1 MSKLNLIL
9 LLYCLCSLYCEEI
22 KLETRPFSSQIESFQ
37 GLELSSPTKITKI
50 GFSLLT
56 SEPKDYLLGVIEG
69 SNDKT
74 FFDAFPLYMIKEEL
88 EPEKLHLI
96 KISCNKKFKY
106 IRYVKPEEESAS
118 ISEFQVYGD
127 LESIEGESDNYYQPT
142 NLPLLVINTENGE
155 MPSGKDKGT
164 KVVMTATII
173 NEGKIN
179 VKQTGTIKLRGNSSL
194 NAEKK
199 PYLIHFDKKTTFLD
213 MPCNDKKWTLIPNMY
228 DKSLL
233 RNKLG
238 YEISFIFG
246 LKFSPSCRYVDFIL
260 NGNYRGNYMIC
271 DKIEVQKDR
280 IDITKMDETCIE
292 EPEISGGYLLQ
303 GAGAKFDGG
312 DGTFKTAKGITLAYE
327 YPSGDD
333 IIEEQKKYI
342 KNKLDE
348 IEDQCYN
355 DNVENIDIDSFVRY
369 FLVKD
374 FSADRDAI
382 FNSFYFYKDRGNDT
396 IYFGPVWDFDL
407 AFDNAM
413 DFYPTNEK
421 KNFAFK
427 FASSDG
433 TTKTLVIHILS
444 NDIVLQKVK
453 DTWNEMINT
462 VFTKEKVIGFLDE
475 QIKNI
480 NESARL
486 NFIKWDVLKKRLF
499 FEAKCRGSFE
509 KEVDYLK
516 KFIGERFDVFGEIVK
531 NATKESIIN
540 ETKTNLLFNFRHRN
554 NPWVKNKISDGDDDE
569 ECEGGS
575 GPSPGPGPGPG
586 PSPGPGPEPGPWTEN
601 KPWLYRKK
609 DHDNED
615 NPWRSSSN
623 RKKNLKI
630 FGK

>member
-1 MSKLNLIL
+1 MSKLHLIL
-9 LLYCLCSLYCEEI
+9 LLYCIYSLYCEEI
-22 KLETRPFSSQIESFQ
+22 QLEGRPLSSGTELFQ
-37 GLELSSPTKITKI
+37 GLDLFSPTKITKV
-50 GFSLLT
+50 GFSFLT
-56 SEPKDYLLGVIEG
+56 SDPKDYLLGIIQG

-74 FFDAFPLYMIKEEL
+74 FYDAFPLYMIKEEL
-88 EPEKLHLI
+88 EPKKLHLI
-96 KISCNKKFKY
+96 HISCNKKFQY
-106 IRYVKPEEESAS
+106 IRYVKPEEKSAP
-118 ISEFQVYGD
+118 ISDFQVYGD
-127 LESIEGESDNYYQPT
+127 FESIEGESDNYYQPT

-155 MPSGKDKGT
+155 VPEGRDKNV
-164 KVVMTATII
+164 KVVMTAVII
-173 NEGKIN
+173 NEGNVN

-194 NAEKK
+194 NSEKK
-199 PYLIHFDKKTTFLD
+199 PYLISFDKKTTFLD

-233 RNKLG
+233 RNRLG
-238 YEISFIFG
+238 YQISFIFG

-271 DKIEVQKDR
+271 DKIEVKEDR
-280 IDITKMDETCIE
+280 VDITKMDETCIE

-303 GAGAKFDGG
+303 GAGAKFDASGE
-312 DGTFKTAKGITLAYE
+312 TFKTAKGITLSYE

-333 IIEEQKKYI
+333 ITEEQKNYI

-355 DNVENIDIDSFVRY
+355 DNVENVDLDSFARY

-407 AFDNAM
+407 GFDNSR

-433 TTKTLVIHILS
+433 TTKTLVTHILS
-444 NDIVLQKVK
+444 NNIVLKKVK
-453 DTWNEMINT
+453 DTWNEMTNT
-462 VFTKEKVIGFLDE
+462 VFTKEAVLGFLDE

-480 NESARL
+480 NESQRL

-499 FEAKCRGSFE
+499 MEARCRGSFQ
-509 KEVDYLK
+509 KEADYLK
-516 KFIGERFDVFGEIVK
+516 KFIAERFDVYGEIVK

-540 ETKTNLLFNFRHRN
+540 EIKKDSTFGHGH
-554 NPWVKNKISDGDDDE
+554 NPWGNKLRDEDDDE
-569 ECEGGS
+569 QCEGGFD
-575 GPSPGPGPGPG
+575 PSPGPGPD
-586 PSPGPGPEPGPWTEN
+586 PGPGPRPGPDPGPWVRN
-601 KPWLYRKK
+601 KTWSNRNKN
-609 DHDNED
+609 HDNED
-615 NPWRSSSN
+615 NPWSSWSSRN
-623 RKKNLKI
+623 NYNDNNKENP
-630 FGK
+630 

>member
-1 MSKLNLIL
+1 MKKLFL
-9 LLYCLCSLYCEEI
+9 LLLCCIYSLYCEEI
-22 KLETRPFSSQIESFQ
+22 KLEGRPLSSGIESFQ

-56 SEPKDYLLGVIEG
+56 SEPKDYLLGVIQG

-88 EPEKLHLI
+88 EPNKLHLI
-96 KISCNKKFKY
+96 QISCKQKFKY
-106 IRYVKPEEESAS
+106 IRYVKPEEKSAS
-118 ISEFQVYGD
+118 ISELQVYGD
-127 LESIEGESDNYYQPT
+127 LELIEEESDYYQPT
-142 NLPLLVINTENGE
+142 NLPLLLVNTENGE
-155 MPSGKDKGT
+155 MPDGKDKSAKWT
-164 KVVMTATII
+164 MTAVII

-194 NAEKK
+194 NSEKK
-199 PYLIHFDKKTTFLD
+199 PYLVNFDKKTTFLD
-213 MPCNDKKWTLIPNMY
+213 MPCNERKWTLIPNMY

-238 YEISFIFG
+238 YEMSFIFG
-246 LKFSPSCRYVDFIL
+246 LKFSPSCRFIDL
-260 NGNYRGNYMIC
+260 IINGNYRGNYMIC
-271 DKIEVQKDR
+271 DKIEVKKDR
-280 IDITKMDETCIE
+280 IDITKMDETCVD

-303 GAGAKFDGG
+303 GAGARFDRGE
-312 DGTFKTAKGITLAYE
+312 TFQTAKGITLAYE
-327 YPSGDD
+327 YPSSSD
-333 IIEEQKKYI
+333 IIEEQRNYI

-355 DNVENIDIDSFVRY
+355 GNVENIDLDSFARY

-382 FNSFYFYKDRGNDT
+382 FNSFYFYKDRGNDK

-407 AFDNAM
+407 GFDNSR

-433 TTKTLVIHILS
+433 TTKTLVTHILS
-444 NDIVLQKVK
+444 NDIVLKKVK
-453 DTWNEMINT
+453 DTWNEMTST
-462 VFTKEKVIGFLDE
+462 VFTKEKIIGFLDE

-480 NESARL
+480 NESQRL
-486 NFIKWDVLKKRLF
+486 NFIKWDVLKTRLF
-499 FEAKCRGSFE
+499 MEARCRGSFQ

-516 KFIGERFDVFGEIVK
+516 KFVEERFDVYGEIVK

-540 ETKTNLLFNFRHRN
+540 EAKKDSLFSFGHKHNSWDN
-554 NPWVKNKISDGDDDE
+554 KNKLRDEDDE
-569 ECEGGS
+569 ECEGG
-575 GPSPGPGPGPG
+575 GPFPGPGLHSGSWDG
-586 PSPGPGPEPGPWTEN
+586 N
-601 KPWLYRKK
+601 KPRFNRNISP
-609 DHDNED
+609 DNED
-615 NPWRSSSN
+615 KSWRSWFKRN
-623 RKKNLKI
+623 NNHDNNKENP
-630 FGK
+630 